1 MGNSKSNISS
11 SLLSQGENEE
21 HDGNTLMDE
30 LLRNQRLQA
39 QLSAIQQQAKP
50 VASLEFDNNSPEL
63 GGTTTARAQ
72 AGISEY
78 NDFKENLTLVAP
90 RVNLFSCM
98 DWQQQMSLN
107 RVVRELDE
115 IVYEVVNNS
124 GILGKRNHSK
134 NINFSFSKITATV
147 EKVRSELELL
157 NQKHGYLGYRKAY
170 ESDAIKTAMLIIDIR
185 NILHEMEDTDNEHF
199 FELLFTLSK
208 KTIELNN
215 VPMYFS
221 HRRQEDSVEVKPM
234 NSRDLCIPEGDLI
247 KFQDTLETFCND
259 VISHC
264 KRRFPTLKLS
274 ETDGSLA
281 FFLSHYLQIESDV
294 LSFQMRTAMRKLNK
308 YDPVLEKTSFLQT
321 TFPLVINKSRV
332 DKHSQEVS
340 NILNHIEDELS
351 DGGQCDEKGLLVEIF
366 SLRRLLEQ
374 LFFIEFDKN
383 DSYKPYSY
391 HHHRGVGSLDWVLEI
406 LFQQELDRCYGRR
419 DSVQLILQIEQV
431 KRFVR

>member
-1 MGNSKSNISS
+1 MIQMILKKLISGYRFMYGPFPEEKMSKMNSKSNISS

-63 GGTTTARAQ
+63 GGTTTAQAQ

-134 NINFSFSKITATV
+134 NINFSFSKIT
-147 EKVRSELELL
+147 
-157 NQKHGYLGYRKAY
+157 
-170 ESDAIKTAMLIIDIR
+170 
-185 NILHEMEDTDNEHF
+185 
-199 FELLFTLSK
+199 

>member
-63 GGTTTARAQ
+63 GGTTTAQAQ

-134 NINFSFSKITATV
+134 NINFSFSKIT
-147 EKVRSELELL
+147 
-157 NQKHGYLGYRKAY
+157 
-170 ESDAIKTAMLIIDIR
+170 
-185 NILHEMEDTDNEHF
+185 MEDTDNEHF

-351 DGGQCDEKGLLVEIF
+351 DGGQCDE
-366 SLRRLLEQ
+366 
-374 LFFIEFDKN
+374 
-383 DSYKPYSY
+383 PYSY